1 MSVHR
6 QELSEKVWHC
16 SILYIQALLRVVLHA
31 YVPEPHF
38 LSLCPESLEGFWA
51 KGSCEP
57 VLFVSLYT
65 IHRLAQFRCGGKAVF
80 QTCL

>member
-1 MSVHR
+1 MSVYR
-6 QELSEKVWHC
+6 QELSEKYV
-16 SILYIQALLRVVLHA
+16 IALYCV
-31 YVPEPHF
+31 YK
-38 LSLCPESLEGFWA
+38 LSLELCSMHMCQNHISCHCPETLEGFWA

-57 VLFVSLYT
+57 VLFVSLYM